1 MKHSSYKFD
10 VAFAFLDKDEPFA
23 NQINDLLRDKFKT
36 FLFSKKQEFKSDIER
51 EMLLLDVFKKQSRCV
66 VLFYRK
72 KWGTSP
78 WTEIE
83 EKAVRTRISEEGI
96 DNLIVI
102 TLENTSTVPKYI
114 SKAKIWTQLAKAG
127 INGTA
132 AYIEDQ
138 VRALGGGINE
148 EISINFETESKQ
160 EPQFEI
166 DRSKFLQAVS
176 GLEIAAVELNKLF
189 TALEAERNKTI
200 AADKSFA
207 LTYKRDDTSC
217 IVNCGDYSIRF
228 YLQTEKSDIL
238 MDSPLY
244 FELQKQGSSSSG
256 LDILAADDYHFELK
270 KIGVYGWIKGADS
283 QSFISSKQLAEDSIK
298 LLLSHFK
305 NLEDS

>member
-1 MKHSSYKFD
+1 MKNNYYKYD
-10 VAFAFLDKDEPFA
+10 IAFAFLDQDEPFV

-36 FLFSKKQEFKSDIER
+36 FLFSKKQEYKADLEH
-51 EMLLLDVFKKQSRCV
+51 EMLLLDVFKKQSRSV
-66 VLFYRK
+66 ILFYRK

-78 WTEIE
+78 WTAIE
-83 EKAVRTRISEEGI
+83 EKAVRARISEEGI
-96 DNLIVI
+96 NNLIII
-102 TLENTSTVPKYI
+102 TLDNISTVPKYL
-114 SKAKIWTQLAKAG
+114 SKAIIWNQLAIAG

-132 AYIEDQ
+132 AFIEDQ
-138 VRALGGGINE
+138 VKLIEGGVIE
-148 EISINFETESKQ
+148 SASINVEIESKE

-176 GLEIAAVELNKLF
+176 GLEIAAVELDKLF
-189 TALEAERNKTI
+189 NALETEKNKII
-200 AADKSFA
+200 AADESFP

-238 MDSPLY
+238 MDSPLF
-244 FELQKQGSSSSG
+244 FELQKQGSSSIG
-256 LDILAADDYHFELK
+256 LDILTADDYHFELK

-298 LLLSHFK
+298 LLLSQT
-305 NLEDS
+305 

>member
-1 MKHSSYKFD
+1 MKYSNYKYD
-10 VAFAFLDKDEPFA
+10 ITFAFLDKDEPFA
-23 NQINDLLRDKFKT
+23 NQINELLRDKFKT
-36 FLFSKKQEFKSDIER
+36 FLFSKKQEYKADLER

-72 KWGTSP
+72 NWGTSP
-78 WTEIE
+78 WTAIE
-83 EKAVRTRISEEGI
+83 EKAVRTRISEGGI

-102 TLENTSTVPKYI
+102 TLDSISTVPKYI

-132 AYIEDQ
+132 AFIEEQ
-138 VRALGGGINE
+138 VKLLGGGIDEDTSLNVE
-148 EISINFETESKQ
+148 AVSKE

-166 DRSKFLQAVS
+166 DSSKFLQAVS
-176 GLEIAAVELNKLF
+176 GLEIAAVELKKLF
-189 TALEAERNKTI
+189 NALETERNKII
-200 AADKSFA
+200 AADNSIP
-207 LTYKRDDTSC
+207 LTYKKDDTSC

-244 FELQKQGSSSSG
+244 FELKKHGSSSSG
-256 LDILAADDYHFELK
+256 LDILTADDYHFELK

-298 LLLSHFK
+298 LLLSHFQ